1 MSLKDLTMVQ
11 ENDGE
16 KSQQHNLRETVI
28 HASDT
33 ARNVDC
39 WERSR
44 ERNEFSFCLI
54 ERTVCVTVALTDVA
68 EPELFSLDLGI
79 FLKVST
85 STANSF
91 AAKNSDLTISVTIQK
106 WDAWE

>member
-39 WERSR
+39 
-44 ERNEFSFCLI
+44 
-54 ERTVCVTVALTDVA
+54 
-68 EPELFSLDLGI
+68 
-79 FLKVST
+79 
-85 STANSF
+85 
-91 AAKNSDLTISVTIQK
+91 
-106 WDAWE
+106 